1 MNKIWSIYY
10 VYNTFLSQVSPI
22 FLMILYYSRYKSR
35 DQKSF
40 GASKLTE
47 LLQLRKNES
56 QKFTEVLFQPFLIY
70 RESTA
75 SEYNKV

>member
-1 MNKIWSIYY
+1 
-10 VYNTFLSQVSPI
+10 
-22 FLMILYYSRYKSR
+22 MILYYSRYKSK